1 MKFLP
6 RDREQDQEGEEEDD
20 EDDDDC
26 TTERGAR
33 DGLERVKGERR
44 GMKERACDN
53 ELVWLIVY
61 AMATSLPLPH
71 LRKREPKTQI
81 KQKPNRNR
89 AQQTIPKHTAMR
101 EPTSC
106 SKRASSSS
114 S

>member
-1 MKFLP
+1 VKFLP
-6 RDREQDQEGEEEDD
+6 RDREQDQEGEEE

-61 AMATSLPLPH
+61 AMTTSLQLPH
-71 LRKREPKTQI
+71 LRKRERKTQT
-81 KQKPNRNR
+81 KHKPSATNNTQAHAELHRV
-89 AQQTIPKHTAMR
+89 ASAH
-101 EPTSC
+101 
-106 SKRASSSS
+106 SSSS
-114 S
+114 

>member
-1 MKFLP
+1 VKFLP
-6 RDREQDQEGEEEDD
+6 RDREEDQEGEE

-61 AMATSLPLPH
+61 AMTTSVPLPH
-71 LRKREPKTQI
+71 LRKREQKTQTECN
-81 KQKPNRNR
+81 KQYPSTRRCERLHRVASAHHHLLRN
-89 AQQTIPKHTAMR
+89 PFG
-101 EPTSC
+101 
-106 SKRASSSS
+106 
-114 S
+114 